1 MLRACLGWLCQEDGE
16 GEKTSEGRILPS
28 QPPSP
33 PHPWVL
39 PFPCQSSFLI
49 RVSWSRTALLDLG
62 TCSAYRLTVHGIC
75 RWAWLSRKRL
85 PCHQSI
91 YGCGARVVGPVLL
104 EGGRRRV
111 ATSFY
116 CQEEGGRRVARC
128 HAGSLSSPLLT
139 WFCLSAELHSL
150 VSTPHQLAG
159 KLASG
164 SAGVSSP
171 GFWAHPHVRPSL
183 PEEPNTALDTRTR
196 TVHQDL
202 KKGSSPRPDALG
214 LQLRC
219 APLLTSL

>member
-1 MLRACLGWLCQEDGE
+1 MGWLCKEDGE

-33 PHPWVL
+33 PHPRVL

-62 TCSAYRLTVHGIC
+62 TCSASRLTVHGIC
-75 RWAWLSRKRL
+75 CWAGLSRKRL

-116 CQEEGGRRVARC
+116 CQEEGGRRAARC

-139 WFCLSAELHSL
+139 CFCLSAELHSL
-150 VSTPHQLAG
+150 ASTPHQLAG

-171 GFWAHPHVRPSL
+171 GRLRHPRKPSVRVL
-183 PEEPNTALDTRTR
+183 PCPKN
-196 TVHQDL
+196 Q
-202 KKGSSPRPDALG
+202 PP
-214 LQLRC
+214 
-219 APLLTSL
+219 P